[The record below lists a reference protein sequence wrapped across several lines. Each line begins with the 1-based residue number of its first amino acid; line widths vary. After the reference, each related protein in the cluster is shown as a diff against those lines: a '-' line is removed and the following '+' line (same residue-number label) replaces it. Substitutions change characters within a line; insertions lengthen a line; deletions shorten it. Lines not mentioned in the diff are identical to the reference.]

1 MSDAAEP
8 ERRYTEW
15 RCTNC
20 GHGVPKNNPP
30 CDRCGNMQFE
40 QVEVS
45 AGDFSDE
52 IAGAST
58 RELLRDNAITVGA
71 AVAIL
76 LVVAVAGLAS
86 AGVFVVSDPVGLGYK
101 FGAVE
106 PVQPND
112 DGTLTEAELHGRV
125 AETYADTSMRWY
137 GQGLELSFSSDA
149 GSNAALVED
158 VTTVATWYAQYV
170 GDGGAASSLEIT
182 VRTAE
187 GRARVTVA
195 RADAAAFAAGD
206 ISVSEYRSRIFERG

>member
-1 MSDAAEP
+1 MSDAEEP

-58 RELLRDNAITVGA
+58 RELLRENAITVGA

-86 AGVFVVSDPVGLGYK
+86 TGVFVVSDPFGLGYK

-106 PVQPND
+106 PAQPND
-112 DGTLTEAELHGRV
+112 DGTLTEGELHGLV

-137 GQGLELSFSSDA
+137 GRGLELSFGSDA

-170 GDGGAASSLEIT
+170 GDGGTASSLEIT

-206 ISVSEYRSRIFERG
+206 ISESEYRSRIFERG